1 MLPFWGAIAAAAIS
15 AGSGIANMIKK
26 NELKR
31 QWDQIAGQ
39 RPDYTIPESYRGAL
53 DIYQKLA
60 TGEMP
65 GQSLIEENIQQS
77 SARARTAAERG
88 AISSTAYGGQVS
100 NIYDK
105 ELQAI
110 QDLGIQAAQYKAQAQ
125 ENLAKGMQMM
135 GAEEAKKFEWDVIGD
150 WTTKINQ
157 IESQLGAAT
166 TNTGSWF
173 NTAMGSLATTKDE
186 DWSKL
191 FGGGK
196 ETK

>member
-1 MLPFWGAIAAAAIS
+1 MVPIWGAIAAAAIS

-26 NELKR
+26 NQLRSDWNRLAGER
-31 QWDQIAGQ
+31 PSYQIPQGYK
-39 RPDYTIPESYRGAL
+39 DAL
-53 DIYQKLA
+53 GVYQKLA

-65 GQSLIEENIQQS
+65 GQSLIQENIEQS

-110 QDLGIQAAQYKAQAQ
+110 QDLGIQAAQYQTTAQ
-125 ENLAKGMQMM
+125 ENLARGMQMM
-135 GAEEAKKFEWDVIGD
+135 GAEQAKKYEWDVIGD
-150 WTTKINQ
+150 WTTRMNQ

-166 TNTGSWF
+166 TNTGNWF

-191 FGGGK
+191 FGGGEK
-196 ETK
+196 K